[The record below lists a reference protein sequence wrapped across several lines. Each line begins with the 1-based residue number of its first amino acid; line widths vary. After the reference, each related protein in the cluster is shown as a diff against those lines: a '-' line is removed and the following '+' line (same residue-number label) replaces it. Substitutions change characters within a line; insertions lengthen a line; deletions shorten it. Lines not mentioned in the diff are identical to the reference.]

1 MSHPIRLSDQLKQH
15 LRALRRSHG
24 LTQAQLGE
32 LVGVKQARIAE
43 IEADPGAVSL
53 DQLTRILAALGGTF
67 HLHTAGTVGLT
78 QTQIAFP
85 TPTAHQR
92 VPAVFQK
99 KLPARKSAG
108 SSPTRGGQGAAPPL
122 ARRRVATAAKS
133 APRTNVVIRAKKGAW

>member
-32 LVGVKQARIAE
+32 RVGVKQARIAE
-43 IEADPGAVSL
+43 IEADPGAVGL

-67 HLHTAGTVGLT
+67 HLHTAGTPGLT
-78 QTQIAFP
+78 QTQIALP
-85 TPTAHQR
+85 TPTARQR
-92 VPAVFQK
+92 APAQSPK
-99 KLPARKSAG
+99 KLPARKSAAA
-108 SSPTRGGQGAAPPL
+108 SPTRGQGAAPPV